1 MTMSADLLLLCL
13 ALAALGIVLLVLVL
27 RALLRTARSRWLI
40 AAAVLTAA
48 LLWIDIVILWC
59 LVEYT
64 LFAVDF
70 SSDGLHALLERAGPW
85 APAASIGL
93 MTAHSFVPFPA
104 EVIAIANG
112 VAFGT
117 WLGVMLTWAGAMIGA
132 LLSYEIARALGPA
145 ARSRLVPLRY
155 QARLDAFVSD
165 SSISTLL
172 TARLIPIMSFNLVN
186 YAAGLAGVPR
196 WTFVWTTGV
205 GILPLTVLSVLL
217 GSQALH
223 FPAYIW
229 ILAGIAALILFGAA
243 RLTRSRVSYEND
255 GRRAESE
262 TRNRRREKTTR

>member
-1 MTMSADLLLLCL
+1 MAMNADLLFVCL
-13 ALAALGIVLLVLVL
+13 ALAALGLALLAVVF
-27 RALLRTARSRWLI
+27 RTMLRTARSGWLI
-40 AAAVLTAA
+40 AAVVLTAA
-48 LLWIDIVILWC
+48 LLWIDIVIIWC
-59 LVEYT
+59 LVEYS

-70 SSDGLHALLERAGPW
+70 SSDGLRTLLERAGPW

-117 WLGVMLTWAGAMIGA
+117 WLGVLLTWAGAMIGA
-132 LLSYEIARALGPA
+132 ILSYEIARALGPA

-223 FPAYIW
+223 LPAYIW
-229 ILAGIAALILFGAA
+229 TLAGIAALILFGAA
-243 RLTRSRVSYEND
+243 RVIRSRGAHE
-255 GRRAESE
+255 
-262 TRNRRREKTTR
+262 RNREHDHSRARDRRRQNATR

>member
-1 MTMSADLLLLCL
+1 MAMNADLLFVCL
-13 ALAALGIVLLVLVL
+13 ALAALGLVLLAVVF
-27 RALLRTARSRWLI
+27 RTLLRTARSGWLI
-40 AAAVLTAA
+40 AAVVLTAA
-48 LLWIDIVILWC
+48 LLWIDIVIIWC
-59 LVEYT
+59 LVEYS
-64 LFAVDF
+64 LFAIDF
-70 SSDGLHALLERAGPW
+70 SSDGLRTLLERAGPW

-112 VAFGT
+112 VVFGSG
-117 WLGVMLTWAGAMIGA
+117 LGVLLTWAGAMIGA
-132 LLSYEIARALGPA
+132 ILSYEIARALGPA

-165 SSISTLL
+165 SSITTLL

-196 WTFVWTTGV
+196 WAFVWTTGV

-243 RLTRSRVSYEND
+243 RLTRSRVAYEND
-255 GRRAESE
+255 GRRAKSE